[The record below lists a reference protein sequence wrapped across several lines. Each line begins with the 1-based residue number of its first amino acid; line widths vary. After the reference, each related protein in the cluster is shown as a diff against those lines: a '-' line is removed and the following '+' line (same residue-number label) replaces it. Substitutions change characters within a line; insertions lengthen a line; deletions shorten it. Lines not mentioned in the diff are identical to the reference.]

1 MAALFALDA
10 ALARWI
16 NGLAGA
22 PVLDWLMV
30 ALSVSGAYA
39 AVWLVLGV
47 VAAWGNG
54 AAARGV
60 VRMAWGLALAA
71 LLVNGILKPAVDR
84 ERPFV
89 RDPAVRLVGP
99 APSGPSFPSGHAA
112 SAVAGAVGLGLL
124 WPAGRALA
132 WTIAG
137 LILFSR
143 LYLGVHYP
151 TDVLVG
157 GLVGWACAYFATA
170 ATPANVSASRRTSG
184 T

>member
-112 SAVAGAVGLGLL
+112 SAVAGAYGLAFVWPRRRALL
-124 WPAGRALA
+124 WTLA
-132 WTIAG
+132 ASIAC
-137 LILFSR
+137 SR

-151 TDVLVG
+151 TDVVAG
-157 GLVGWACAYFATA
+157 ALVGWAAARLATGRA
-170 ATPANVSASRRTSG
+170 PCYSSASANVPR
-184 T
+184 